1 MHIDTE
7 QFRRDGYLIIREA
20 VPPEHLGNLR
30 ISSELMLDEMK
41 RLSRRARQ
49 PEDPFGGSWY
59 AQPQPRVEVERVV
72 TEETANL
79 VDFYLGESVLGVRQ
93 QLLGGPEIAIS
104 SAQISCSGLIDY
116 GFTAWHRDASAAT
129 QAPTTGMQAD
139 LMDNSW

>member
-30 ISSELMLDEMK
+30 ISSELMVDEMK

-49 PEDPFGGSWY
+49 PEDPYGGSWS

-79 VDFYLGESVLGVRQ
+79 VDFYLGESVLGVASEYARNHGMNPIVLEQ
-93 QLLGGPEIAIS
+93 SGYSMLTRS
-104 SAQISCSGLIDY
+104 SELDRIPCCLDY
-116 GFTAWHRDASAAT
+116 GISFMPYRALQSGF
-129 QAPTTGMQAD
+129 Q
-139 LMDNSW
+139 